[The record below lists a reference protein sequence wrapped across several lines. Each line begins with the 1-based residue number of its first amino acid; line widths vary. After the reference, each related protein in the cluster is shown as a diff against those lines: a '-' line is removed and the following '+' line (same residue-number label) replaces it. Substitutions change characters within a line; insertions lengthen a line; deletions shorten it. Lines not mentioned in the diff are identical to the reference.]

1 MPLDRILITVKT
13 YPTLSRKY
21 GETVCTAGVR
31 EDGSWVRI
39 YPVPFRRLDQEEQYS
54 KFDWIEADLRRS
66 TSDPRPETMH
76 PTDVRQLQPVGH
88 IDTRDNWR
96 ERRKLL
102 LETARVYSR
111 LDDLITGAKANQVS
125 LAVFRPTKITDFVWE
140 EEEREWDRD
149 KLAQMRDRTRQ
160 GELFTEEAWRQTFQV
175 ILKLPHL
182 QPLRSVDGRRR
193 AEERVAGSRLGDRG
207 AVLELPAGLER
218 GRARCPGES
227 PRQVL
232 GRVQNSRSALLSWH
246 HAGVPFPGPQSL
258 GHRRGVPDPSRTSAP
273 VALSG
278 DFRSGPPVECQ
289 PSHRLLCLHDP
300 TT

>member
-1 MPLDRILITVKT
+1 MPLDRVLITVKT

-31 EDGSWVRI
+31 KDGSWVRI

-96 ERRKLL
+96 ERRKLI

-111 LDDLITGAKANQVS
+111 LDDLIAGARANQLS
-125 LAVFRPTKITDFVWE
+125 LAVFRPKRIMDFVWE
-140 EEEREWDRD
+140 EEEREWDRE

-160 GELFTEEAWRQTFQV
+160 GELFTEDAWRQTFQV
-175 ILKLPHL
+175 IPKLPYSFSYRLEDSGGRRSEL
-182 QPLRSVDGRRR
+182 QVLDWETGALYWRCLRSTNGDEAAALAKVR
-193 AEERVAGSRLGDRG
+193 AKYLGEFGTRDLHLFLG
-207 AVLELPAGLER
+207 TTQEFHF
-218 GRARCPGES
+218 RAPNPWVIVGVFQI
-227 PRQVL
+227 PHQRQC
-232 GRVQNSRSALLSWH
+232 QLL
-246 HAGVPFPGPQSL
+246 
-258 GHRRGVPDPSRTSAP
+258 
-273 VALSG
+273 
-278 DFRSGPPVECQ
+278 
-289 PSHRLLCLHDP
+289 
-300 TT
+300 